1 MKLFAIYLGGRAKKC
16 NTELHDVVFSYGNKI
31 EDTYIDLLEKWF
43 GQPDRL
49 HLDSWVILN
58 YIDGYEI
65 ILKKTKSFDNN
76 KLYFINLGWYDPN
89 KFEELHESKFMIGST
104 DKEVKK
110 RAKSSLLIGST
121 QVHTDDLYDVDDCI
135 EINRVGKYYIH
146 LKKSSIRKEL
156 EFNNGYYPIPHKI
169 IKAYKESNLL

>member
-76 KLYFINLGWYDPN
+76 KLYFINLGGYDPN

-110 RAKSSLLIGST
+110 RAK
-121 QVHTDDLYDVDDCI
+121 
-135 EINRVGKYYIH
+135 
-146 LKKSSIRKEL
+146 
-156 EFNNGYYPIPHKI
+156 
-169 IKAYKESNLL
+169 